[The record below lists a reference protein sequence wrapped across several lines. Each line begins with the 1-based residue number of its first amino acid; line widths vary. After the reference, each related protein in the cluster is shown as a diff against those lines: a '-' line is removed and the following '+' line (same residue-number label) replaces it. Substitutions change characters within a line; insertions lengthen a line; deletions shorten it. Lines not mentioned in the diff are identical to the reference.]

1 MRSTLFWQAE
11 RPRLRFLGRGARA
24 AVLAGAAGVVAA
36 AGALLP
42 QAARAEVIQSH
53 ASGFIVRHEAVV
65 EADSKATW
73 LALISP
79 DGWWSKEHTWS
90 GDAANLSITPSA
102 GGCFCERI
110 PEVDEPG
117 RFTLE
122 GSVEHMRVIQAYPE
136 SALRMRGAL
145 GPLQSEPV
153 TGVLTITISRSESES
168 GSGTRLV
175 WEYNVAGYMRY
186 EIPVISRAVD
196 GVIGLQAEALGKKL
210 GLIAF
215 GLAKKPAA
223 KPDAPTGAGAGTG
236 AVTGPATGA
245 KGPGKPAE
253 KPADTPAPAKPAA
266 APPKPAAT
274 KPKVDEAFSDLIG
287 D

>member
-1 MRSTLFWQAE
+1 MKRV
-11 RPRLRFLGRGARA
+11 RLKR
-24 AVLAGAAGVVAA
+24 AVLAGLGSAMAAA
-36 AGALLP
+36 AGP
-42 QAARAEVIQSH
+42 AAAEVTKIH
-53 ASGFIVRHEAVV
+53 PSGFIVRHEVVV
-65 EADSKATW
+65 EADTKATW

-79 DGWWSKEHTWS
+79 DTWWRKEHTWS

-122 GSVEHMRVIQAYPE
+122 GSVEHMRVIQSYPE
-136 SALRMRGAL
+136 SALRMRGGL

-153 TGVLTITISRSESES
+153 TGILTIAISAADK
-168 GSGTRLV
+168 GATRLV

-196 GVIGLQAEALGKKL
+196 GMIALQAEALGRKL
-210 GLIAF
+210 GLRDIA
-215 GLAKKPAA
+215 GTEAKPEAKGEAAKDPGEAPPDKPATAPAQPTPVRPAPAA
-223 KPDAPTGAGAGTG
+223 KPKLDDAFG
-236 AVTGPATGA
+236 
-245 KGPGKPAE
+245 
-253 KPADTPAPAKPAA
+253 
-266 APPKPAAT
+266 
-274 KPKVDEAFSDLIG
+274 DLIG

>member
-1 MRSTLFWQAE
+1 MMGQVDAKR
-11 RPRLRFLGRGARA
+11 R
-24 AVLAGAAGVVAA
+24 AVLGLGGVLAVMAVPAA
-36 AGALLP
+36 A
-42 QAARAEVIQSH
+42 EVTKVH
-53 ASGFIVRHEAVV
+53 PSGFIVRHEVVV
-65 EADSKATW
+65 EADSKTTW

-79 DGWWSKEHTWS
+79 DSWWRKEHTWS

-122 GSVEHMRVIQAYPE
+122 GSVEHMRVIQSYPE
-136 SALRMRGAL
+136 TALRMRGAL

-153 TGVLTITISRSESES
+153 TGILTIAISKAEK
-168 GSGTRLV
+168 GTRLV
-175 WEYNVAGYMRY
+175 WEYNVAGFMRY

-210 GLIAF
+210 GLAET
-215 GLAKKPAA
+215 ATAPTPTPAPAPKEVPAPSAAPAA
-223 KPDAPTGAGAGTG
+223 KP
-236 AVTGPATGA
+236 
-245 KGPGKPAE
+245 
-253 KPADTPAPAKPAA
+253 ADKPAA
-266 APPKPAAT
+266 AAAPKPLPAA
-274 KPKVDEAFSDLIG
+274 KPKLDDAFGDLIG